1 MVIDTVYVV
10 SRTILFVYLVQ
21 NYPKQ
26 AINAFSLAQIASSVV
41 LFFSYYGFFLW
52 YISALNVK
60 KQEHSKG
67 KNKLDKKT
75 MFSDMEDFPF
85 TSIYEFLPGCV
96 DNEVLVLFIYVFF
109 INLNFLGETFESRFV
124 YTFIQFFKTICS

>member
-21 NYPKQ
+21 NYPNQ
-26 AINAFSLAQIASSVV
+26 AINAFSLAQIASSIV

-52 YISALNVK
+52 YISALNLK
-60 KQEHSKG
+60 KQEHSKE
-67 KNKLDKKT
+67 KNEMVEKT

-85 TSIYEFLPGCV
+85 TSIYEFLPGYME
-96 DNEVLVLFIYVFF
+96 NEVCLHYIFMFTL
-109 INLNFLGETFESRFV
+109 
-124 YTFIQFFKTICS
+124 

>member
-21 NYPKQ
+21 NYPNQ
-26 AINAFSLAQIASSVV
+26 AINAFSLAQIASSIV

-52 YISALNVK
+52 YISALNIK
-60 KQEHSKG
+60 KQEHSKE
-67 KNKLDKKT
+67 KTKMVEKT

-85 TSIYEFLPGCV
+85 TSIYEFLPGSME
-96 DNEVLVLFIYVFF
+96 NEVY
-109 INLNFLGETFESRFV
+109 
-124 YTFIQFFKTICS
+124 QFFSMYFYIK